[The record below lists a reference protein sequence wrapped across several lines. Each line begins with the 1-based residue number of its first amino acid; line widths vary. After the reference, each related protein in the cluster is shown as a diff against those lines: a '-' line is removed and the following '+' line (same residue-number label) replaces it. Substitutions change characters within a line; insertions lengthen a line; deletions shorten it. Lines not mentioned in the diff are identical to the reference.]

1 MIPRLLERSLASA
14 WAQFP
19 VVVLTGARQ
28 VGKTTLARQFLPK
41 AGYVT
46 LDVPAEAER
55 ARLNPADLFADQPSP
70 LILDE
75 VQYAPTLFR
84 QLKIRVDQDRAA
96 GQYLVTGSQGF
107 ELMAG
112 ISESLAGRAAIL
124 TLPPLTLRE
133 LPGTKDLSVIE
144 AFLWRGSYPQLW
156 QQPNLDRALWL
167 GSYLATYLER
177 DVRNLLAV
185 GSLRDFDRFL
195 RACALRAGQI
205 LSYAELARDVGISP
219 NTAKSWISVLEASQQ
234 IFLLEPYH
242 RARTKRLVK
251 SPKLYFGDTGML
263 TYLMGFTAASE
274 LPRHALWGAVWENAV
289 VAEIRKS
296 FLVRG
301 LRPPLWFW
309 RTSSGDEIDVL
320 IELAPERFVAIECK
334 AAAQVDTS
342 AIRALRP
349 LQAEYGA
356 ASVTKAFVV
365 CRTER
370 AYPLAEEGTVEAV
383 PLAGRGGL
391 LNRKELTGSAADSQA
406 A

>member
-1 MIPRLLERSLASA
+1 MIPRLIRRSLEAA

-46 LDVPAEAER
+46 LDVPAEAEL
-55 ARLNPADLFADQPSP
+55 ARLNPADLFAAQRSP

-75 VQYAPTLFR
+75 VQYAPNLFR
-84 QLKIRVDQDRAA
+84 QLKIRVDQNRAA
-96 GQYLVTGSQGF
+96 GQYLVTGSQSF
-107 ELMAG
+107 ALMAG

-124 TLPPLTLRE
+124 TLPALTLRE
-133 LPGTKDLSVIE
+133 LPGTKDLGAIE

-156 QQPNLDRALWL
+156 QQPDLDRALWL

-195 RACALRAGQI
+195 RACALRAGQL
-205 LSYAELARDVGISP
+205 LSYAELARDVGVSP
-219 NTAKSWISVLEASQQ
+219 NTAKSWISVLETSQQ

-251 SPKLYFGDTGML
+251 SPKLYFCDTGML

-274 LPRHALWGAVWENAV
+274 LHRHALWGAIWENTV
-289 VAEIRKS
+289 VSEIRKS

-309 RTSSGDEIDVL
+309 RTSNGDELDVL

-334 AAAQVDTS
+334 AAAQVDAS
-342 AIRALRP
+342 AIRSLRP
-349 LQAEYGA
+349 LQAEYGE
-356 ASVTKAFVV
+356 ASVVKAFVV

-370 AYPLAEEGTVEAV
+370 AYPLAEEGVIEAV

-391 LNRKELTGSAADSQA
+391 ITRQELTGSAEDS
-406 A
+406 

>member
-1 MIPRLLERSLASA
+1 MIPRLLSQSLSAA

-28 VGKTTLARQFLPK
+28 VGKTTLARDFLPK

-46 LDVPAEAER
+46 LDVPAEAEL
-55 ARLNPADLFADQPSP
+55 ARLNPADLLGPRRPP

-75 VQYAPTLFR
+75 VQYAPNLLR
-84 QLKIRVDQDRAA
+84 QLKIRVDQNRAP
-96 GQYLVTGSQGF
+96 GQYLVTGSQSF

-112 ISESLAGRAAIL
+112 VSESLAGRAAIL
-124 TLPPLTLRE
+124 TLPPLTVRE
-133 LPGTKDLSVIE
+133 LPGTKDLGAID
-144 AFLWRGSYPQLW
+144 AFVWRGSYPQLW
-156 QQPNLDRALWL
+156 QQPNLDRQLWL

-195 RACALRAGQI
+195 RACALRAGQL
-205 LSYAELARDVGISP
+205 LSYAELARDVGVSP
-219 NTAKSWISVLEASQQ
+219 NTAKSWISVLETSQQ

-251 SPKLYFGDTGML
+251 SPKLYFCDTGML
-263 TYLMGFTAASE
+263 TYLMGFTEASE

-289 VAEIRKS
+289 VAEVRKS

-309 RTSSGDEIDVL
+309 RTANADELDVL
-320 IELAPERFVAIECK
+320 IEIAPERFVVIECK
-334 AAAQVDTS
+334 TAAQVDVS
-342 AIRALRP
+342 AVRGLRP
-349 LQAEYGA
+349 LVAEYGES
-356 ASVTKAFVV
+356 SVTKTLVV
-365 CRTER
+365 CRTDR
-370 AYPLAEEGTVEAV
+370 PYPLSEGGSIEAV

-391 LNRKELTGSAADSQA
+391 LTRKELAGMS
-406 A
+406 

>member
-1 MIPRLLERSLASA
+1 MIPRILERSLAAA
-14 WAQFP
+14 WTQFP

-46 LDVPAEAER
+46 LDVPAEAET
-55 ARLNPADLFADQPSP
+55 ARLNPADLFAGQRSP

-84 QLKIRVDQDRAA
+84 QLKIRVDQNRAA
-96 GQYLVTGSQGF
+96 GQYLVTGSQSF

-124 TLPPLTLRE
+124 TLPALTLRE
-133 LPGTKDLSVIE
+133 LPGTKDLSLIE
-144 AFLWRGSYPQLW
+144 AFLWRGSFPQLW
-156 QQPNLDRALWL
+156 QQRDLDRALWL

-234 IFLLEPYH
+234 VFLLEPYH

-251 SPKLYFGDTGML
+251 SPKLYFCDTGML
-263 TYLMGFTAASE
+263 TYLMGFSDASE
-274 LPRHALWGAVWENAV
+274 LPRHALWGPVWENAV
-289 VAEIRKS
+289 VSEIRKS

-309 RTSSGDEIDVL
+309 RTSNGDEIDVL
-320 IELAPERFVAIECK
+320 IELAPERFLVIECK
-334 AAAQVDTS
+334 PAAQVDIS
-342 AIRALRP
+342 AVRGLRP
-349 LQAEYGA
+349 LQAEYGP
-356 ASVTKAFVV
+356 ASVAKAFVV

-370 AYPLAEEGTVEAV
+370 AYPLAEEGAIEAV

-391 LNRKELTGSAADSQA
+391 LNRKELTGSSGDA
-406 A
+406 

>member
-1 MIPRLLERSLASA
+1 MIPRLIEPSLAAA

-28 VGKTTLARQFLPK
+28 VGKTTLAREFLPN
-41 AGYVT
+41 ADYVM
-46 LDVPAEAER
+46 LDVPAEAEL
-55 ARLNPADLFADQPSP
+55 ARLNPADLFGEHPAP

-75 VQYAPTLFR
+75 VQYAPEIFR
-84 QLKIRVDQDRAA
+84 QLKIRVDQNRIA
-96 GQYLVTGSQGF
+96 GQYLVTASQSF
-107 ELMAG
+107 DLMAG
-112 ISESLAGRAAIL
+112 VSESLAGRVAIL

-133 LPGTKDLSVIE
+133 LPGAKDLAAIE
-144 AFLWRGSYPQLW
+144 SFLWRGSYPQLW
-156 QQPNLDRALWL
+156 QQPDLDRERWL

-177 DVRNLLAV
+177 DVRNLLSV

-219 NTAKSWISVLEASQQ
+219 NTAKSWVSVLEVSQQ
-234 IFLLEPYH
+234 VFLLEPYH

-251 SPKLYFGDTGML
+251 SPKLYFYDTGML
-263 TYLMGFTAASE
+263 TYLMGFTDVRE

-289 VAEIRKS
+289 VAEVRKS

-309 RTSSGDEIDVL
+309 RTSSGDELDVL
-320 IELAPERFVAIECK
+320 IELAPERFVVIECK
-334 AAAQVDTS
+334 AAAQVDAS
-342 AIRALRP
+342 AVRGLRS
-349 LQAEYGA
+349 LKAEYGE
-356 ASVTKAFVV
+356 ASVAKAFVV
-365 CRTER
+365 CPTER
-370 AYPLAEEGTVEAV
+370 AYPLAEEGIVEAV

-391 LNRKELTGSAADSQA
+391 LTRKELVGGNL
-406 A
+406 